1 MGFNEKQLGVLLE
14 EGVMTTVKSLIDRQ
28 LDDITSKI
36 AG

>member
-1 MGFNEKQLGVLLE
+1 MGFNEKQLSEPLK